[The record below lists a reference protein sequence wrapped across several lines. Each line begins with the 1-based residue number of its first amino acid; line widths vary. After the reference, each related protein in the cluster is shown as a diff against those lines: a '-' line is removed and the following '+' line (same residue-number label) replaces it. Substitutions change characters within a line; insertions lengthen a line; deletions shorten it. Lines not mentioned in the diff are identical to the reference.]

1 MWLWKAVVPDRMLF
15 ASFDVSLMLGMEW
28 YDGVIACCWS
38 SGPKTSLPTFKRWR
52 YWTLAM
58 TCCEMQSKRQGLK
71 LVTQMC
77 LVCLWILCRI
87 NLQFHPPNVI
97 FYTYHVWLRSEVTV
111 ICQKDPLA
119 PSVSASF
126 ACFMGGVC
134 HAPNLTGSNE
144 WLNGICTWTSGVS
157 LCLCLS
163 FKPRYVASHKYF
175 FSGGRKG
182 LLIPYK
188 LLDRNKVLEYH
199 DFHDIYNNIL
209 SNNKHYYYLYQFVEE
224 SYKN

>member
-1 MWLWKAVVPDRMLF
+1 MYLWCL
-15 ASFDVSLMLGMEW
+15 EW

-38 SGPKTSLPTFKRWR
+38 SGPKTSLPTFK
-52 YWTLAM
+52 
-58 TCCEMQSKRQGLK
+58 EMKVLNPGDDMLRDAIKKTGAK

-199 DFHDIYNNIL
+199 DFHDIYIYNNIL
-209 SNNKHYYYLYQFVEE
+209 INNKHYYYLYQFVEE
-224 SYKN
+224 SYKIKTH